1 MSILQ
6 IAGYE
11 TLETLL
17 PSCIPKL
24 KAYNLS
30 TGGDVLAD
38 EINADSWLSGYQ
50 GTFFEGS
57 N

>member
-24 KAYNLS
+24 KAYNLP

-38 EINADSWLSGYQ
+38 EINADGWLDD
-50 GTFFEGS
+50 
-57 N
+57 